1 MTIAV
6 DLGRKATKQ
15 TNKQTIRIYV
25 FSGNCYSKVREETEA
40 MRAAMGDDEYNYNH
54 PRTEVA
60 YIYNDDDRQSPM
72 YKGRKIVEMKKK
84 RPEWFSPHLKTKV

>member
-1 MTIAV
+1 MFPLISV
-6 DLGRKATKQ
+6 S
-15 TNKQTIRIYV
+15 YV

-40 MRAAMGDDEYNYNH
+40 MRAAMGEDEYNYNH

-60 YIYNDDDRQSPM
+60 YIYNDDDRESPK